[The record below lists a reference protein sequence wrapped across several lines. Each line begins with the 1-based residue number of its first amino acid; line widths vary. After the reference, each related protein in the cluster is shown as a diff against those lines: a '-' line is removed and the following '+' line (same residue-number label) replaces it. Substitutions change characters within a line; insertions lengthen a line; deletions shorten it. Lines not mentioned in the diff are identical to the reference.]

1 VTSLASKWVGSNI
14 GWAYYSNLY
23 RKYISNDEI
32 YISIMKFDKNMLD
45 EFTELE
51 QIKLASFVCNY
62 GKDELDHASEDEARE
77 LLKRWELEVRI
88 NNSNI
93 K

>member
-1 VTSLASKWVGSNI
+1 
-14 GWAYYSNLY
+14 
-23 RKYISNDEI
+23 
-32 YISIMKFDKNMLD
+32 MKFDKNMLH

-51 QIKLASFVCNY
+51 QIKLASFICNY
-62 GKDELDHASEDEARE
+62 DKGEFDRASEDEARE
-77 LLKRWELEVRI
+77 LLKQWELEARI

>member
-1 VTSLASKWVGSNI
+1 
-14 GWAYYSNLY
+14 
-23 RKYISNDEI
+23 
-32 YISIMKFDKNMLD
+32 MKFDKNMLH

-62 GKDELDHASEDEARE
+62 DKDEFNRTSEDEARE
-77 LLKRWELEVRI
+77 LLKQWKLEARI
-88 NNSNI
+88 INSNI

>member
-1 VTSLASKWVGSNI
+1 MNI
-14 GWAYYSNLY
+14 
-23 RKYISNDEI
+23 
-32 YISIMKFDKNMLD
+32 DKNMLR

-62 GKDELDHASEDEARE
+62 DKGEFDHASEDEARE
-77 LLKRWELEVRI
+77 LVKRWELEARI
-88 NNSNI
+88 YNSNI